1 MTQLKGDEVARGAAG
16 PRLALGSESLPSLYS
31 SACSSVPGVQ
41 FVDAGNG
48 VLGIECDVQFLLGS
62 GDEGEDS
69 LKKQIT
75 MMWTVW

>member
-16 PRLALGSESLPSLYS
+16 PRLALGSESLPSLY
-31 SACSSVPGVQ
+31 SSVPGVQ